1 MPPPPLHRA
10 AAERFERELGAR
22 DEQIAHLT
30 ELLETALAAASH
42 GAQSAQND
50 IAALSAG
57 ITELTADLG
66 RARARIAELVV
77 SVQTEDYEEQLAACR
92 ERAEALEEE
101 VADAEEW
108 NQQLERQLQELP
120 LDFVQQPLTDALSTG
135 KLSSAP
141 SLDTWLKKEEAV
153 AVDRLLANV
162 APGGRNAQDATPG
175 TVIASPS
182 REHPDYYFQWVR
194 DAAITM
200 SSLVDLYT
208 DDPAS
213 PLAAHLLEILDA
225 YTSLQHTLQRTTNP
239 SGTFSDLSCLGEP
252 KFHTDGSAFTGSWGR
267 PQRDGPPLR
276 AIALMQY
283 LHAYNASHPT
293 LWSSEEGV
301 EWFKT
306 LYEPSLP
313 AQSIIKADLE
323 YISHNWHESGFDL
336 WEEVRGLHFFTAMVQ
351 LRALREGAE
360 LAAAFGDVG
369 AASWYQSQAEDMELF
384 LEEFWDP
391 KGSYRRDVG
400 ERALWTR
407 LDGHVFLP
415 HSDETLVTLLALT
428 HDQRDRFPINF
439 APRDGLFAQTL
450 AAVTMPLQG
459 VGIGRYPED
468 AYNGYD
474 SSTPDAGNPWFLC
487 TTSAAEVLYRTAAH
501 IQESG
506 RLHVRERGAPFWEA
520 LLSATDTWLPLSPKP
535 PDRTYH
541 LADQLFNTT
550 LARLKEVG
558 DSFLDVVRRH
568 ASDEGSLSEQF
579 DRVTGYETGARD
591 LTWSYG
597 ALLQALRAREALH

>member
-1 MPPPPLHRA
+1 MMLLIPFILVAYVLLYAFALTVPL
-10 AAERFERELGAR
+10 
-22 DEQIAHLT
+22 
-30 ELLETALAAASH
+30 
-42 GAQSAQND
+42 D
-50 IAALSAG
+50 IA
-57 ITELTADLG
+57 
-66 RARARIAELVV
+66 
-77 SVQTEDYEEQLAACR
+77 
-92 ERAEALEEE
+92 
-101 VADAEEW
+101 
-108 NQQLERQLQELP
+108 
-120 LDFVQQPLTDALSTG
+120 QQPLLDGLSTEE
-135 KLSSAP
+135 LSPAP
-141 SLDTWLKKEEAV
+141 RLDTWLKKEEAV
-153 AVDRLLANV
+153 AVDRLLANI

-175 TVIASPS
+175 TVVASPS

-200 SSLVDLYT
+200 SSLVDLYA

-225 YTSLQHTLQRTTNP
+225 YTSLQHTLQRTVNP
-239 SGTFSDLSCLGEP
+239 SGTFSDLSGLGEP

-267 PQRDGPPLR
+267 PQRDGPALR

-323 YISHNWHESGFDL
+323 YISHNWRESGFDL

-369 AASWYQSQAEDMELF
+369 ASSWYRSQAEDMEVF
-384 LEEFWDP
+384 LEEFWDLK
-391 KGSYRRDVG
+391 KGHIVETLRSKRSGLDCGILLGSLHGSPLEGSHQNVRRD
-400 ERALWTR
+400 
-407 LDGHVFLP
+407 GHIFLP
-415 HSDETLVTLLALT
+415 HSDEILVTLLALT
-428 HDQRDRFPINF
+428 RDQRDRFPINF
-439 APRDGLFAQTL
+439 APRDGLLVHTL
-450 AAVTMPLQG
+450 EAVTMPLQG

-468 AYNGYD
+468 AYNGYG

-487 TTSAAEVLYRTAAH
+487 TTSAAEVLYRTATH

-520 LLSATDTWLPLSPKP
+520 LLSATDTELLPSPTP
-535 PDRTYH
+535 PDRTYYP
-541 LADQLFNTT
+541 ADQLFNTT

-558 DSFLDVVRRH
+558 GSFLDVVRRH
-568 ASDEGSLSEQF
+568 AGDEGSLSEQF

-597 ALLQALRAREALH
+597 ALLQALLAQDITSVLSGQAQLTHFAAHISKYPELAVSFNIGNRTSMDSACIETRTSGS

>member
-1 MPPPPLHRA
+1 MM
-10 AAERFERELGAR
+10 
-22 DEQIAHLT
+22 
-30 ELLETALAAASH
+30 LL
-42 GAQSAQND
+42 
-50 IAALSAG
+50 IPF
-57 ITELTADLG
+57 I
-66 RARARIAELVV
+66 LVAYV
-77 SVQTEDYEEQLAACR
+77 LLYAFAFTV
-92 ERAEALEEE
+92 
-101 VADAEEW
+101 
-108 NQQLERQLQELP
+108 P

-360 LAAAFGDVG
+360 LAAAFGDSFG
-369 AASWYQSQAEDMELF
+369 IQ
-384 LEEFWDP
+384 
-391 KGSYRRDVG
+391 KGHIVETLGSERSGLDCGVLLGSLHGNAREGSHHDVN
-400 ERALWTR
+400 R
-407 LDGHVFLP
+407 DGHVFLP